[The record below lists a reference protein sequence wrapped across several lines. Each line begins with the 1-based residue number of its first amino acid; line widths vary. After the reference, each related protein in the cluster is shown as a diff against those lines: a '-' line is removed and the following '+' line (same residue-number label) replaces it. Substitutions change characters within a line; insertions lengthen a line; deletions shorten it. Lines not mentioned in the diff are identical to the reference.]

1 MAENKLKDEI
11 KYKPENKP
19 SKDKAKYH
27 CRHLTDKE
35 IERIKSNCLNDK
47 DEKFEIYDRNKL
59 KQCLKSII
67 LCGIINIEGY
77 NTKDIDYEDKIL
89 NFLLLNKR
97 LLDIDIWQGDRYFY
111 SGSNEINF
119 ALSNIIVPGYEETQV
134 VQDVQEDL
142 KK

>member
-1 MAENKLKDEI
+1 MAENNLKNDI
-11 KYKPENKP
+11 KCTPKSTMP

-77 NTKDIDYEDKIL
+77 
-89 NFLLLNKR
+89 
-97 LLDIDIWQGDRYFY
+97 
-111 SGSNEINF
+111 
-119 ALSNIIVPGYEETQV
+119 
-134 VQDVQEDL
+134 
-142 KK
+142 